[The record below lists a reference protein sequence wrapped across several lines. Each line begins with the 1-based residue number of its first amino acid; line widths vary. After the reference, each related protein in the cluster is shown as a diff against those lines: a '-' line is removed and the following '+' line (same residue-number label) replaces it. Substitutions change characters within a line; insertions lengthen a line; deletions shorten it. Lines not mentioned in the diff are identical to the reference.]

1 MKNYIKKLGVA
12 ILAMALVWSCGKDD
26 GPTPPKNA
34 MPVIA
39 AQEFNAF
46 EGISDTE
53 VFGTVVATDADKDA
67 LTFTIKTND
76 NALFEITAGGELSL
90 ATGKALDFAT
100 KAQHT
105 ITVEVSDGT
114 DAASATITIKV
125 VKEGT
130 DPNNTAP
137 VIDAQEFTVAEDI
150 TDTATIGTV
159 VATDVDGDALSF
171 NIVTNDTDLFMISGT
186 GVLTLATGKALDFE
200 TKTQHSITVRVSD
213 GDRTATA
220 QITIKV
226 TNVVEDGEVGLA
238 DDPASFVTT
247 WKTTVANQEI
257 VIGTDANYIYDYAI
271 DWGDGI
277 VEQVASGDPQGH
289 TYAVAGTY
297 TVAIKGRFPTMHY
310 IDGTTTQS
318 KLMSIEQWGSIEWES
333 MSEAFSSA
341 SNMVYNATDVPDLSQ
356 VTDMAYMFNAAT
368 SFDGDIGDW
377 DTSNVGNMAGMFAA
391 ATSFN
396 GDISGWDISSVTSMR
411 SMFSN
416 ATSFNVDIGTWDTSS
431 VTDMGFMFAGATSFN
446 QNIGGWNTSSVT
458 DMGYMFA
465 EATSFNQDIG
475 NWNTSS
481 VTDMASM
488 FYAANAFDQNIENW
502 DTSGVIVM
510 ESMFEKATSF
520 NQEIGTW
527 DTSSVTNMRNMFA
540 GATSFNGSIT
550 GWDTSNVTNMSNV
563 FNGATAFNGIIDWD
577 LTNVTNMSG
586 MLNNSGMTVSTYS
599 ATLAGWW
606 FNANTPDNLT
616 LDAAGLTVCGNVGGV
631 NAYTNLRANKGWTI
645 NDESSSCF

>member
-34 MPVIA
+34 VPVIA

-105 ITVEVSDGT
+105 ITVEVSDGEAT
-114 DAASATITIKV
+114 ASANITIKV

-226 TNVVEDGEVGLA
+226 TNVNEGTGLA
-238 DDPASFVTT
+238 DDPDSFITT
-247 WKTTVANQEI
+247 WKTTVANEEI
-257 VIGTDANYIYDYAI
+257 VFDSDANLTYDYAI
-271 DWGDGI
+271 DWGDGT
-277 VEQVASGDPQGH
+277 VEQITSNDEQRH

-297 TVAIKGRFPTMHY
+297 TVAIKGRFPAIHFFNEDITV
-310 IDGTTTQS
+310 TPE
-318 KLMSIEQWGSIEWES
+318 KLMSIEQWGSIQWEN
-333 MSEAFSSA
+333 MKYAFILCE
-341 SNMVYNATDVPDLSQ
+341 NMVHNATDVPDLSQ
-356 VTDMAYMFNAAT
+356 VTDMTAMFAHAT
-368 SFDGDIGDW
+368 SFNGDIGGW
-377 DTSNVGNMAGMFAA
+377 DTSNVTDMGYMFNG

-396 GDISGWDISSVTSMR
+396 GDISGWD
-411 SMFSN
+411 
-416 ATSFNVDIGTWDTSS
+416 TSS
-431 VTDMGFMFAGATSFN
+431 VTDMIGMFNDATTFNGDISGWDTSQVTNMAAMFGEATTFN
-446 QNIGGWNTSSVT
+446 QGIGGWDTSNVAS
-458 DMGYMFA
+458 MSGMFLG
-465 EATSFNQDIG
+465 ATSFNQDIG
-475 NWNTSS
+475 NW
-481 VTDMASM
+481 
-488 FYAANAFDQNIENW
+488 
-502 DTSGVIVM
+502 
-510 ESMFEKATSF
+510 
-520 NQEIGTW
+520 
-527 DTSSVTNMRNMFA
+527 DTSSVTNMTGMFD
-540 GATSFNGSIT
+540 GATSFNQDIG
-550 GWDTSNVTNMSNV
+550 GWDTSNVTNMSYMFGGATTFNQDIGNWDTSNV
-563 FNGATAFNGIIDWD
+563 ASMSGMFTLATSFNGDISGWD
-577 LTNVTNMSG
+577 TSQVTNMASMFEG
-586 MLNNSGMTVSTYS
+586 TTAFDQSLGSWGISSITNMTDMLNGCGMSVANYG
-599 ATLAGWW
+599 ATLVGWAGQP
-606 FNANTPDNLT
+606 NAPSNISLG
-616 LDAAGLTVCGNVGGV
+616 AAGLSIDCGSMAHS
-631 NAYTNLRANKGWTI
+631 NARATLLAERSWII
-645 NDESSSCF
+645 NDSPCN